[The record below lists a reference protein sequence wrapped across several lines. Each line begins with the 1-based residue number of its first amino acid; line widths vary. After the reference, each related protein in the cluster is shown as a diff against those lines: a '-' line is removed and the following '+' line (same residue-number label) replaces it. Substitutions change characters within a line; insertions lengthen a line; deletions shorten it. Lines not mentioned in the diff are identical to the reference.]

1 MITEREFLL
10 AWLLL
15 VLVLPRRVSLRNTP
29 LIGPIRNL
37 WRTLR
42 E

>member
-1 MITEREFLL
+1 MITEREFML

-15 VLVLPRRVSLRNTP
+15 VFVLPRRVSLRRTP

-37 WRTLR
+37 WRALR
-42 E
+42 K